1 MLWFR
6 NIQAYRLAENHGI
19 TPADIAEKLEKKPF
33 VPCGNHDLFSQGWIA
48 PATHAPDLFTAAC
61 QGAVLISLKTEE
73 KLLPAS
79 VIRQQAEA
87 RILQI
92 EAAENRKVGRREARE
107 IRERIAE
114 ELTPRAFVRARH
126 QRALLD
132 LEQNWVWVESGSAT
146 KAENL
151 LSLLRDTLGSLPT
164 RLLDTQTSPQAA
176 MTLWLQEGA
185 PSPFSLDAD
194 CELRF
199 PGEGGAVA
207 RLTRQPLEEE
217 EIKQHLLAGKL
228 ATRLGLVWE
237 DRIAFQ
243 LNENMALKR
252 MSMLDVL
259 EEQLEDASAEDQA
272 ALFDASLA
280 LMVGEL
286 RAFFPALVEALGGEP
301 LQPA

>member
-6 NIQAYRLAENHGI
+6 NIQAYRLAQNHGI
-19 TPADIAEKLEKKPF
+19 TAAEIAEKLAIKPF
-33 VPCGNHDLFSQGWIA
+33 LPCGNHDLFSQGWIA
-48 PATHAPDLFTAAC
+48 PASHAPDLFTADY
-61 QGAVLISLKTEE
+61 QGTVLVCLKTEE

-79 VIRQQAEA
+79 VIRQQAEV
-87 RILQI
+87 RIQEV
-92 EAAENRKVGRREARE
+92 EASENRKVGRREERE

-114 ELTPRAFVRARH
+114 ELTPRAFVRARY

-132 LEQNWVWVESGSAT
+132 LEQNWIWVESGSAA

-151 LSLLRDTLGSLPT
+151 LSMLRETLGSLPT
-164 RLLDTQTSPQAA
+164 RLLDTQTSPQTA
-176 MTLWLQEGA
+176 MTLWLQDGA
-185 PSPFSLDAD
+185 PAPFALDAD

-207 RLTRQPLEEE
+207 RMTHQALEVE

-228 ATRLGLVWE
+228 ATRLGMTWE

-243 LNENMALKR
+243 LQENMALKR
-252 MSMLDVL
+252 LAMLDVL
-259 EEQLEDASAEDQA
+259 QEQIEDASVEDQA
-272 ALFDASLA
+272 ALFDTSLA

-286 RAFFPALVEALGGEP
+286 RAFFPALVEALGGETP
-301 LQPA
+301 QAS

>member
-6 NIQAYRLAENHGI
+6 NIQAYRLAKGHGI
-19 TPADIAEKLEKKPF
+19 TASEIAEKLARKPF
-33 VPCGNHDLFSQGWIA
+33 LPCGSHELFSQGWIA
-48 PATHAPDLFTAAC
+48 PATHAPDLFTADY
-61 QGAVLISLKTEE
+61 QGAVLVCLKTEE
-73 KLLPAS
+73 KLLPAG
-79 VIRQQAEA
+79 VIRQQAEV
-87 RILQI
+87 RIQQV
-92 EAAENRKVGRREARE
+92 EATENRKVGRREARE

-114 ELTPRAFVRARH
+114 ELTPRAFVRARY

-132 LEQNWVWVESGSAT
+132 LEQNWVWVESGSAA

-151 LSLLRDTLGSLPT
+151 LSMLRETLGSLPT
-164 RLLDTQTSPQAA
+164 RLLDTQTSPQTA

-185 PSPFSLDAD
+185 PVPLALDAD

-199 PGEGGAVA
+199 PGEGGAIA

-243 LNENMALKR
+243 LLENLALKR
-252 MSMLDVL
+252 LSMLDVL
-259 EEQLEDASAEDQA
+259 QEQIEDVSAEDQA

-286 RAFFPALVEALGGEP
+286 RAFFPALIEVLGGETP
-301 LQPA
+301 QAN

>member
-6 NIQAYRLAENHGI
+6 NIQPYRLAKNHGI
-19 TPADIAEKLEKKPF
+19 TPAAIAEKLASKPF
-33 VPCGNHDLFSQGWIA
+33 LPCGSHELFSQGWIA
-48 PATHAPDLFTAAC
+48 PAAHAPDLFTANY
-61 QGAVLISLKTEE
+61 QGTVLVCLKTEE
-73 KLLPAS
+73 KLLPAG
-79 VIRQQAEA
+79 VVRQQAEA
-87 RILQI
+87 RILQV

-114 ELTPRAFVRARH
+114 ELTPRAFVRARY

-132 LEQNWVWVESGSAT
+132 LEQNWVWVESGSAA

-151 LSLLRDTLGSLPT
+151 LSMLRETLGSLPT
-164 RLLDTQTSPQAA
+164 RLLDTQTSPQTA
-176 MTLWLQEGA
+176 MTFWLQEGTPA
-185 PSPFSLDAD
+185 PFALDAD

-243 LNENMALKR
+243 LQENLALKR
-252 MSMLDVL
+252 LSMLDVL
-259 EEQLEDASAEDQA
+259 QEQIEDASAEDQA

-280 LMVGEL
+280 LTVGEL
-286 RAFFPALVEALGGEP
+286 RVFFPALVEALGGETP
-301 LQPA
+301 QAD